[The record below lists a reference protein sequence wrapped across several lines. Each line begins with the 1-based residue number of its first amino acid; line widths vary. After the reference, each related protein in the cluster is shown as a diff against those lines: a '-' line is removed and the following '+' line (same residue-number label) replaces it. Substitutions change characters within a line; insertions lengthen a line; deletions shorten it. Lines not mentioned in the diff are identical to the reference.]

1 MITRFMKKTIYTR
14 DEVFSELEALGN
26 EYVKVQN
33 PDYIHPAFEFYPLA
47 EKNMEP
53 VQQIQAVLM
62 DMDGTTTTTEELCI
76 HSLEYMIRKL
86 SGRISKDVWAGLDN
100 HADYPHIIGNSTTKH
115 VEYLC
120 EKYSNTFIPEKAVRA
135 FIYAALWTL
144 LTGKDKQRQ
153 DDVRN
158 NLVNLGLSEITADKS
173 FTELVNS
180 GTVSES
186 QLTNAADA
194 LFESFGM
201 NITTLQIPDY
211 VRLGIDVY
219 YQRYHHILERIKAGE
234 SVALSREL
242 FANPDKH
249 LIEPMPGVEIFL
261 PLVKGWL
268 GTDILNLYEL
278 LIKAYEKK
286 SGAHYSLE
294 NQKNI
299 LKKLERL
306 SLGFVLNPVK
316 VAIVTSSIYY
326 EADIVV
332 SEVFKILCS
341 RIEKMNLPDK
351 KIDFLLE
358 KFSRYQNYYDS
369 FVTASDSSEIRLKP
383 HRDLYSIALHQ
394 LGMKS
399 DQFKNVV
406 GFEDS
411 ESGTIAIRAAG
422 IGRCVAVPFA
432 QTSGHNFAAAS
443 HVCKGGLPEVLLY
456 HSLFTAL

>member
-1 MITRFMKKTIYTR
+1 MKKTMYTR
-14 DEVFSELEALGN
+14 NEVFAELETLGN

-47 EKNMEP
+47 PKNMEP
-53 VQQIQAVLM
+53 SQQIQAILM

-76 HSLEYMIRKL
+76 HSLEYMVRKL
-86 SGRISKDVWAGLDN
+86 SDRMSVDAWSGLD
-100 HADYPHIIGNSTTKH
+100 HQADYPHIIGNSTTKH

-120 EKYSNTFIPEKAVRA
+120 TKYSDSFIPEKSVRA

-153 DDVRN
+153 EDVRN
-158 NLVNLGLSEITADKS
+158 NLINLGLAGVITDEKYYLLAHTSSISEHD
-173 FTELVNS
+173 LLN
-180 GTVSES
+180 TVDE
-186 QLTNAADA
+186 
-194 LFESFGM
+194 LFEKYGRTIVS
-201 NITTLQIPDY
+201 LQMSDY
-211 VRLGIDVY
+211 VRLAIDVY

-234 SVALSREL
+234 SRNLSSEL

-268 GTDILNLYEL
+268 GDDILNLYEH
-278 LIKAYEKK
+278 LIGAYEKK
-286 SGAHYSLE
+286 SGVHYSLE
-294 NQKNI
+294 NQKSI
-299 LKKLERL
+299 LKKLEAL
-306 SLGFVLNPVK
+306 SRKFVQHPAK

-332 SEVFKILCS
+332 AEVFKVLCE
-341 RIEKMNLPDK
+341 RIEKMNLPDTK
-351 KIDFLLE
+351 TSMLLE
-358 KFSRYQNYYDS
+358 KFSRYQDYYDS

-394 LGMKS
+394 VGMKS
-399 DQFKNVV
+399 EQFKNVV

-443 HVCKGGLPEVLLY
+443 HICKGGLPEVILY

>member
-1 MITRFMKKTIYTR
+1 MILGFMKKTIYTR
-14 DEVFSELEALGN
+14 DEVFTELETLGN

-53 VQQIQAVLM
+53 AQQIQAVLM

-76 HSLEYMIRKL
+76 HSLEYMVRKL
-86 SGRISKDVWAGLDN
+86 SDRMSKDVWAGLD
-100 HADYPHIIGNSTTKH
+100 HQADYPHIIGNSTTKH

-120 EKYSNTFIPEKAVRA
+120 EKYGSAFIPEKSVRA

-158 NLVNLGLSEITADKS
+158 NLINLGLAGVLSDEKFTALASSKNISEND
-173 FTELVNS
+173 
-180 GTVSES
+180 
-186 QLTNAADA
+186 LTDAAEA
-194 LFESFGM
+194 LFEGYGK
-201 NITTLQIPDY
+201 NIATLHMSDY
-211 VRLGIDVY
+211 VRLAIDVY

-234 SVALSREL
+234 SRNLSTEL

-249 LIEPMPGVEIFL
+249 LIEPMPGVEVFL

-278 LIKAYEKK
+278 LIASYEKK
-286 SGAHYSLE
+286 SGLHYSLE
-294 NQKNI
+294 NQKSI
-299 LKKLERL
+299 LRKLEAL
-306 SLGFVLNPVK
+306 SLKFVLNPAK
-316 VAIVTSSIYY
+316 VAIVTSSIFY

-332 SEVFKILCS
+332 AEVFKVLCD
-341 RIEKMNLPDK
+341 RIEKMNLPDR
-351 KIDFLLE
+351 KIGFLLE
-358 KFSRYQNYYDS
+358 KFNNYQDYYDG

-399 DQFKNVV
+399 EQFKNVV

-443 HVCKGGLPEVLLY
+443 HICKGGLPEVILY

>member
-1 MITRFMKKTIYTR
+1 MKKTIYTR
-14 DEVFSELEALGN
+14 DEVFRELEVLGN

-86 SGRISKDVWAGLDN
+86 SGLMSKDEWIGLD
-100 HADYPHIIGNSTTKH
+100 HEADYPHIIGNSTTKH

-120 EKYSNTFIPEKAVRA
+120 EKYNNTFVPDKAVRA

-144 LTGKDKQRQ
+144 LTGKDKQRRE
-153 DDVRN
+153 DVRN
-158 NLVNLGLSEITADKS
+158 DLINLGLSEITADKS
-173 FTELVNS
+173 FTELANS
-180 GTVSES
+180 GNVTES

-194 LFESFGM
+194 LFENFGKH
-201 NITTLQIPDY
+201 ITTLQIPDY

-234 SVALSREL
+234 SAALSQEL
-242 FANPDKH
+242 FANPEKH
-249 LIEPMPGVEIFL
+249 LIEPMPGVELFL

-278 LIKAYEKK
+278 LIKSYEKK

-299 LKKLERL
+299 LKKLETL
-306 SLGFVLNPVK
+306 SLRFVLNPVK

-332 SEVFKILCS
+332 AEVFKILCS

-351 KIDFLLE
+351 KINFLLE
-358 KFSRYQNYYDS
+358 KFNRYQNYYDS

-399 DQFKNVV
+399 EQFKNVV

-443 HVCKGGLPEVLLY
+443 HICKGGLPEVILY

>member
-1 MITRFMKKTIYTR
+1 MISRIMKKTIYTR
-14 DEVFSELEALGN
+14 DEVFRELEVLGN

-86 SGRISKDVWAGLDN
+86 SGLMSKDEWIGLD
-100 HADYPHIIGNSTTKH
+100 HEADYPHIIGNSTTKH

-120 EKYSNTFIPEKAVRA
+120 EKYNNTFVPDKAVRA

-144 LTGKDKQRQ
+144 LTGKDKQRRE
-153 DDVRN
+153 DVRN
-158 NLVNLGLSEITADKS
+158 DLINLGLSEITADKS
-173 FTELVNS
+173 FTELANS
-180 GTVSES
+180 GNVTES

-194 LFESFGM
+194 LFE
-201 NITTLQIPDY
+201 N
-211 VRLGIDVY
+211 
-219 YQRYHHILERIKAGE
+219 A
-234 SVALSREL
+234 ALSQEL
-242 FANPDKH
+242 FANPEKH
-249 LIEPMPGVEIFL
+249 LIEPMPGVELFL

-278 LIKAYEKK
+278 LIKSYEKK

-299 LKKLERL
+299 LKKLETL
-306 SLGFVLNPVK
+306 SLRFVLNPVK

-332 SEVFKILCS
+332 AEVFKILCS

-351 KIDFLLE
+351 KINFLLE
-358 KFSRYQNYYDS
+358 KFNRYQNYYDS

-399 DQFKNVV
+399 EQFKNVV

-443 HVCKGGLPEVLLY
+443 HICKGGLPEVILY